1 MLNSFKLRSLQNPL
15 ASLKERFYRFSN
27 TYPFLQRFLPPIT
40 PMLYGDEQ
48 TLAHP
53 STLDEAV
60 LILPPSDYW
69 AIKTTLNVKNEK
81 DAAKYGP
88 ALFDL
93 DKGYSYD
100 AQRVDTDTFVIIAYN
115 RAELS
120 TKIATSAIGKLI
132 KKITFAQWVFSHENG
147 PVLLPNGKYL
157 TLLDGIVI
165 EMDPAYLDTTGA
177 MGVDEVL
184 LHHRYPVKT
193 VTIDVLSETDLT
205 PKTLKTTLAIAL
217 ILLANIVSNGII
229 EHQEQVH
236 VEEAIQTVLDEFKLP
251 ETSIE
256 REAMVATLRKKEE
269 KQLQLRRQFL
279 KISDIQIEALNLPPP
294 ASAAPSTS
302 AGGDVVLIP
311 GSKPGEPNRLLVGN
325 GSSNPPAAVHSEG
338 IQEMTYDGNG
348 ILLVMNF
355 TDSQTRQNLKNEF
368 SKRFKKVQLTE
379 RDSRMEAR
387 IK

>member
-1 MLNSFKLRSLQNPL
+1 
-15 ASLKERFYRFSN
+15 
-27 TYPFLQRFLPPIT
+27 
-40 PMLYGDEQ
+40 MLYGDDE
-48 TLAHP
+48 TLNHL
-53 STLDEAV
+53 STLNEAV

-93 DKGYSYD
+93 DNGYSYD
-100 AQRVDTDTFVIIAYN
+100 AQRIDTDTFVIIAYN
-115 RAELS
+115 RSELS
-120 TKIATSAIGKLI
+120 SKIASSAIGKI
-132 KKITFAQWVFSHENG
+132 IEKITFAQWVFSHESV

-165 EMDPAYLDTTGA
+165 EMDPVYLDTNGA
-177 MGVDEVL
+177 IGLNEAL

-193 VTIDVLSETDLT
+193 VTIDVLSETNLT

-217 ILLANIVSNGII
+217 ILLVNIVSNGII
-229 EHQEQVH
+229 NYQEQIR
-236 VEEAIQTVLDEFKLP
+236 VEENIQTVLDEFKLP

-269 KQLQLRRQFL
+269 KQLQLRRRFL
-279 KISDIQIEALNLPPP
+279 KISDMQIEARNLPSP
-294 ASAAPSTS
+294 ASATPSAS

-311 GSKPGEPNRLLVGN
+311 GSKPGDPNRLLVGN
-325 GSSNPPAAVHSEG
+325 GSLNPPAAVHSDG
-338 IQEMTYDGNG
+338 IQEITYDGNG

-368 SKRFKKVQLTE
+368 LKRFKKVQLTE